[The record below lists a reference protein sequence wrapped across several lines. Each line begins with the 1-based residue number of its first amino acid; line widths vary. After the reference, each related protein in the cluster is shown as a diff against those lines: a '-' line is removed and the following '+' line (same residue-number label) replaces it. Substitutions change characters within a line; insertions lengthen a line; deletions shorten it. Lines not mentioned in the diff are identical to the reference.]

1 MRLLFYVSKL
11 YSIPVILPLV
21 KEAVRQ
27 NIEIALYASAK
38 VQKRLPGILP
48 EVKTFTELKEAVTF
62 QPDFVLCPGN
72 FVDFRLPGIKVELF
86 HGIGIEKP
94 SHYRIRHFFDVYLT
108 SGPVVTEQFK
118 RMQKKHG
125 YFSVFETGWPKIDH
139 ILDYN
144 TKSIKEQLNLSE
156 NKKII
161 LYAPTHSSTMESAGD
176 IVPVIETVMKADEI
190 WFCKPHEFMNKETLK
205 ELRKKQIRL
214 IDSYDITPYLHLAD
228 VLISDTSSVIYEF
241 MALDKPV
248 VTYRTMSRKDKG
260 INIESIRQLRD
271 ALDRSLLNPGELSH
285 NRHRHMSEV
294 NPRQDRQISKGII
307 DLLESIHQNSLKHN
321 RRKPFNLFRKLQ
333 ILYHSHFR
341 KGYLR

>member
-11 YSIPVILPLV
+11 YSIPVILPLL
-21 KEAVRQ
+21 KEAERQ
-27 NIEIALYASAK
+27 NIETALYASAK
-38 VQKRLPGILP
+38 VKKRLPEILP
-48 EVKTFTELKEAVTF
+48 GIRTFTELKEAVTF

-108 SGPVVTEQFK
+108 SGPVVTEEFK
-118 RMQKKHG
+118 RLQKKHG

-139 ILDYN
+139 ILSCDT
-144 TKSIKEQLNLSE
+144 TKIREQLKLPIGR
-156 NKKII
+156 KIV

-176 IVPVIETVMKADEI
+176 IVPVIETIMKKDEI
-190 WFCKPHEFMNKETLK
+190 WFCKPHEFMKKETLD
-205 ELRKKQIRL
+205 ELGKKRIRL

-241 MALDKPV
+241 MVLDKPV

-260 INIESIRQLRD
+260 INTESIHELRD
-271 ALDRSLLNPGELSH
+271 ALDRSLLNPGEYTH
-285 NRHRHMSEV
+285 TRHRHLSEV
-294 NPRQDRQISKGII
+294 NPKLDGKISKGIMDI
-307 DLLESIHQNSLKHN
+307 LISIEQNGLQRN

-333 ILYHSHFR
+333 ILYHSRFR

>member
-21 KEAVRQ
+21 KEAERQ
-27 NIEIALYASAK
+27 SIETALYASAK
-38 VQKRLPGILP
+38 VAKRLPGIFPGL
-48 EVKTFTELKEAVTF
+48 TIFTELKEAVAF

-72 FVDFRLPGIKVELF
+72 FVDFRLPGIKVALF

-118 RMQKKHG
+118 RLQKKHG
-125 YFSVFETGWPKIDH
+125 YFSVIETGWPKIDH
-139 ILDYN
+139 ILDFD
-144 TKSIKEQLNLSE
+144 TTRIREQLKLPKG
-156 NKKII
+156 KKII

-176 IVPVIETVMKADEI
+176 IVPVIETIMKADEI
-190 WFCKPHEFMNKETLK
+190 WFCKPHEFMKKETLD
-205 ELRKKQIRL
+205 ELRKKRIRL

-241 MALDKPV
+241 MVLDKPV

-260 INIESIRQLRD
+260 INIESIHELRD
-271 ALDRSLLNPGELSH
+271 ALDRSLLNPGEYTH
-285 NRHRHMSEV
+285 TRHRHLSEV
-294 NPRQDRQISKGII
+294 NPRQDGQISKGII
-307 DLLESIHQNSLKHN
+307 DLLRSFDPSSLKLN

-341 KGYLR
+341 EGYLR